1 MKAVFLSFLFLFSL
15 FSFAEASA
23 EPSANAEP
31 STTSESKSKTVTE
44 LSNQVAQKPTFE
56 LSKEMQQVLEQ
67 QALEQKENREVSDGL
82 TTSQRF
88 VKYLKSGF
96 LHIIPMGID
105 HILFVLG
112 LFLATLQMSKLFW
125 QVTAFTIAHSI
136 TLALA
141 ATGVIT
147 LSGSIVEPLI
157 ALSIIYVAY
166 ENVRKTEVDNSRIVL
181 IFVFGLLHGLG
192 FASVLQEFGLPT
204 QSFVASLFA
213 FNIGVEVGQ
222 LTVIAAAFAMV
233 FWWRNKPSYRAFVQI
248 PGSVFIGMIGLYWTI
263 ERVIG

>member
-1 MKAVFLSFLFLFSL
+1 MKAALLSFFLLFTFSVI
-15 FSFAEASA
+15 A
-23 EPSANAEP
+23 EPASDAP
-31 STTSESKSKTVTE
+31 TKT
-44 LSNQVAQKPTFE
+44 KPDSTFE
-56 LSKEMQQVLEQ
+56 LSKEMQQAIEQ
-67 QALEQKENREVSDGL
+67 QESRQANDGL
-82 TTSQRF
+82 TDGQRF

-96 LHIIPMGID
+96 VHIIPMGID

-112 LFLATLQMSKLFW
+112 LFLATLSISKLFW
-125 QVTAFTIAHSI
+125 QVTTFTVAHSI

-141 ATGVIT
+141 ATGVV
-147 LSGSIVEPLI
+147 SISASVVEPLI
-157 ALSIIYVAY
+157 ALSIVYVAY
-166 ENVRKTEVDNSRIVL
+166 ENIRKTEVDNSRLLL

-222 LTVIAAAFAMV
+222 LTVIAIAFMLL
-233 FWWRNKPSYRAFVQI
+233 FWMRNKPSYRMFVQV
-248 PGSVFIGMIGLYWTI
+248 PVSMFIGLIGLYWTI

>member
-1 MKAVFLSFLFLFSL
+1 MKAILLSFFLL
-15 FSFAEASA
+15 FSFTSYAETATQTA
-23 EPSANAEP
+23 TEAKPA
-31 STTSESKSKTVTE
+31 KS
-44 LSNQVAQKPTFE
+44 FE
-56 LSKEMQQVLEQ
+56 LSKEMQQALQ
-67 QALEQKENREVSDGL
+67 QQESRQASDGL
-82 TTSQRF
+82 TDGQRF

-96 LHIIPMGID
+96 VHIIPMGID

-112 LFLATLQMSKLFW
+112 LFLATLSMKKLFW
-125 QVTAFTIAHSI
+125 QVTTFTVAHSI

-141 ATGVIT
+141 ATGVVS

-157 ALSIIYVAY
+157 ALSIVYVAY
-166 ENVRKTEVDNSRIVL
+166 ENVRKTEVDNSRLVL

-213 FNIGVEVGQ
+213 FNLGVEAGQ
-222 LTVIAAAFAMV
+222 LTVIAIAFALL
-233 FWWRNKPSYRAFVQI
+233 FGIRNKPSYRMFVQV
-248 PGSVFIGMIGLYWTI
+248 PGSLFIGLIGLYWTI

>member
-1 MKAVFLSFLFLFSL
+1 MKAALLSFFLL
-15 FSFAEASA
+15 FSFSVFAN
-23 EPSANAEP
+23 EPANTAQP
-31 STTSESKSKTVTE
+31 TES
-44 LSNQVAQKPTFE
+44 QKQFE
-56 LSKEMQQVLEQ
+56 LSQEMQQ
-67 QALEQKENREVSDGL
+67 ALANKDRAGDDGL
-82 TTSQRF
+82 TSGERF

-96 LHIIPMGID
+96 VHIIPMGID

-112 LFLATLQMSKLFW
+112 LFLATLRMSKLFW
-125 QVTAFTIAHSI
+125 QVTAFTLAHSI

-147 LSGSIVEPLI
+147 LSADIVEPLI
-157 ALSIIYVAY
+157 ALSIAYVAY
-166 ENVRKTEVDNSRIVL
+166 ENIRKTEVDNSRLVV

-213 FNIGVEVGQ
+213 FNLGVEVGQ
-222 LTVIAAAFAMV
+222 LAVIAAAYCLL
-233 FWWRNKPSYRAFVQI
+233 FWIRNKPSYRVFVQI
-248 PGSVFIGMIGLYWTI
+248 PASAIIGLVGLYWTF